1 MVGHPDIVTVLL
13 GEGAD
18 PEARDAAVDATAL
31 HVAAKSG
38 NVEAFASL
46 LNVTSAEV
54 RASLIFAK
62 DKDGKTA
69 EDHWPEVQEVG
80 WYKQLKVEL

>member
-1 MVGHPDIVTVLL
+1 MVSLL
-13 GEGAD
+13 VAEGAD
-18 PEARDAAVDATAL
+18 LEARDAAVDATAL

-62 DKDGKTA
+62 DKDGRRA

-80 WYKQLKVEL
+80 WYKQLKAEL